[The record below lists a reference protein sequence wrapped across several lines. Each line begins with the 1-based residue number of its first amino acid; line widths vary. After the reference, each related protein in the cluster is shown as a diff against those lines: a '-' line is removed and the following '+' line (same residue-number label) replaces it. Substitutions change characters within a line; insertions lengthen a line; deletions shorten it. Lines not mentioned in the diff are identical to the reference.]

1 MVWLGASVLIVNV
14 GIWVSVLM
22 WRSLARPRR

>member
-1 MVWLGASVLIVNV
+1 MVWLAASVLIVNV

-22 WRSLARPRR
+22 WRSLVPPRR